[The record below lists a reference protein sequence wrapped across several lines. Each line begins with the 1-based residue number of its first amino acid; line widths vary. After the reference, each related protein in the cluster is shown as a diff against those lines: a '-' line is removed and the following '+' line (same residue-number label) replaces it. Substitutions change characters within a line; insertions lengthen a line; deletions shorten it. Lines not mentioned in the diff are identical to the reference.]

1 MFAFALIAVV
11 VVLLVTAPS
20 ALRSHR
26 APTRDCDPTAA
37 SRSHHPADV
46 ADRDSHARADR
57 DGSRL
62 RCAFDGAR
70 DEQDPSSCRTPGSLR
85 SHADRCDDDVP
96 ETASH

>member
-20 ALRSHR
+20 ALRPHR
-26 APTRDCDPTAA
+26 APTRDCDPTVT

-46 ADRDSHARADR
+46 ADHDSHTRADR
-57 DGSRL
+57 DGSRH
-62 RCAFDGAR
+62 RCAFDGTR
-70 DEQDPSSCRTPGSLR
+70 DEQVPSCRTPGSHH
-85 SHADRCDDDVP
+85 SHTDRCGDAVP